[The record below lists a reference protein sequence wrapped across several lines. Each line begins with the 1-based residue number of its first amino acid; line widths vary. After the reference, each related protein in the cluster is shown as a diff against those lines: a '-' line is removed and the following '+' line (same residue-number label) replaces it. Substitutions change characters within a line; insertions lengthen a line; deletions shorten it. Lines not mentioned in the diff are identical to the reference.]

1 MKDEDAESR
10 FRFRVWNEEEKNW
23 SEHLYNNG
31 EGRIAVDW
39 FWNGC
44 EIDSQY
50 NAAED
55 SQFVIEQC
63 TGIRDANGKL
73 IYEGDVLDATEDG
86 FENRLVVRWNKTFG
100 GFTLEN
106 TRRGGVSLNTL
117 IAATMMKIIGNI
129 HENPEILKQ

>member
-1 MKDEDAESR
+1 MKDEDAENR
-10 FRFRVWNEEEKNW
+10 FRFRAWNEEEKNW

-44 EIDSQY
+44 EIDSEY

-63 TGIRDANGKL
+63 TGIRDSNGKL
-73 IYEGDVLDATEDG
+73 IYEGDILCANDDD
-86 FENRLVVRWNKTFG
+86 FENRFVVVWQKSFC
-100 GFTLEN
+100 GFALEN
-106 TRRGGVSLNTL
+106 TRRGGISLSTL
-117 IAATMMKIIGNI
+117 IAASIMHKIGNI
-129 HENPEILKQ
+129 HENPELKNG